1 MQKSAQ
7 DKIEFWMSIVNEYC
21 FIAITNKLLVQNLIS
36 IVTVV
41 MLPNRYRN
49 TLNNKLKSATNI

>member
-1 MQKSAQ
+1 
-7 DKIEFWMSIVNEYC
+7 MSIVNEYC